1 MPEHSTDIPEP
12 VFTDTLQVALVVRD
26 LDAALHTFVYEYG
39 VAPWQ
44 ILEMPAGAIDGL
56 VHNDEPAEFSMRIAL
71 GMIGNVQWELIQ
83 PLDDKGPYA
92 EFLAT
97 KGEGLHH
104 IGMAVRDYDEA
115 LARLREKGHSVV
127 VGGTYQGIRLSYM
140 STDRDMGAITEIFD
154 FPEGHT
160 PTPDAV
166 YPPAAG

>member
-1 MPEHSTDIPEP
+1 METRREEIPEP

-39 VAPWQ
+39 VRPWR
-44 ILEMPAGAIDGL
+44 IMEMGPGAIDDL

-71 GMIGNVQWELIQ
+71 AKIGNVEWELIQ
-83 PLDDKGPYA
+83 PTDDKGPYA

-115 LARLREKGHSVV
+115 LARLREKGHNALI
-127 VGGTYQGIRLSYM
+127 GGVYQGIRLSYM
-140 STDRDMGAITEIFD
+140 STDRDLGAITEIFD
-154 FPEGHT
+154 FPDGQQ
-160 PTPDAV
+160 PSPDSV
-166 YPPAAG
+166 YPPEDG